1 MAMGASIFFII
12 ALQAFGP
19 AAQLPA
25 SVVLRV
31 TGAVSQP
38 LALSLEDL
46 AAMPRTK
53 VTAKEHDAGATY
65 EGVALTAILQK
76 AGAPLGKDLHGKA
89 LASYVVVTARD
100 GYRVV
105 FALPELDPA
114 FTDAAQHIILV
125 DTVGGKPLPEKQG
138 PVRII
143 VPQEKKGARWIRM
156 VESIE
161 VVRLP

>member
-1 MAMGASIFFII
+1 MGASIIFVL
-12 ALQAFGP
+12 ALQAIGP
-19 AAQLPA
+19 AARPQRG
-25 SVVLRV
+25 VVLRV

-53 VTAKEHDAGATY
+53 VKATEHGTGATY
-65 EGVALTAILQK
+65 EGVTLTAILQK
-76 AGAPLGKDLHGKA
+76 ADAPLGKEMHGKA
-89 LASYVVVTARD
+89 LASYVLVTARD
-100 GYRVV
+100 GCRVV

-114 FTDAAQHIILV
+114 FTDAARQIILA
-125 DTVGGKPLPEKQG
+125 DTADGKPLPDKQG

-156 VESIE
+156 VESVE
-161 VVRLP
+161 VIKLP